1 MPIMNFTPPQTG
13 DLFNAFPDS
22 PADILCV
29 DIGGSA
35 IKIAVLSASS
45 HVEFIEQLYGGN
57 CPHLKRTEWK
67 PKEDGASN
75 VVELIQNSIPIGAKF
90 SSVLISL
97 PGEEVSANGR
107 KTRNWLQQRHGMP
120 ADLASKIEEAFDLQ
134 QDSASLCHDTLAWG
148 LGVRAL
154 LASEGKNAGSGIAVL
169 AVGTGV
175 AYSVVRTT
183 SVATQHLHAQSRY
196 DWQKLAELANFNPND
211 WIHDH
216 LGTEYFQWRDNKFNA
231 PQERQQ
237 ETQTRFQLL
246 LDELERRDLLSTFVF
261 AGGLA
266 NELEKCSFNQNH
278 ICLTKSTLGFDPE
291 FVPMLGML
299 SSASPNPKLLKD
311 VI

>member
-1 MPIMNFTPPQTG
+1 MNFTPPQAG
-13 DLFNAFPDS
+13 GLFNAFPDS

-35 IKIAVLSASS
+35 IKTAVLSASS
-45 HVEFIEQLYGGN
+45 HVEFIAQLHGDN

-75 VVELIQNSIPIGAKF
+75 VVEFIQSSIPTGPKF

-107 KTRNWLQQRHGMP
+107 KTKNWLQQNHGMP
-120 ADLASKIEEAFDLQ
+120 ADLASKIEEAFHLQ
-134 QDSASLCHDTLAWG
+134 EGSASLCHDTLAWG
-148 LGVRAL
+148 LGVRSL
-154 LASEGKNAGSGIAVL
+154 LASQCKHAGAGVAVL

-183 SVATQHLHAQSRY
+183 SVVARHLHAKNRY
-196 DWQKLAELANFNPND
+196 DWRKLAKFANFKLDD
-211 WIHDH
+211 WIHNH
-216 LGTEYFQWRDNKFNA
+216 LGTGYFQWRDNKFND

-237 ETQTRFQLL
+237 ETQMRFQLL
-246 LDELERRDLLSTFVF
+246 LDELERRDQLSTFVF

-266 NELEKCSFNQNH
+266 NELAECSFNQNH
-278 ICLTKSTLGFDPE
+278 IFLTKSTLGFDPG
-291 FVPMLGML
+291 FIPMLGML
-299 SSASPNPKLLKD
+299 S
-311 VI
+311 